1 LKKGETMRELLL
13 VGLSALVGYIV
24 FSAFSTSETPSE
36 AFKKIIDQPQ
46 QNIEKDHT
54 LAVNKINNQH
64 EETLISLENARDIEQ
79 LKVYSQIKMHNNE
92 SETKIAIKRLDN
104 SYSQQLAMLQLQ
116 SKDKD
121 KNKDNLTLIVLALL
135 LFVLLFIYLK
145 HKKQLTEI
153 ELRRQEKYDEMMA
166 KKAYAEKILAY
177 ISQGDLSFETER
189 KLLRLLDELNGKTIK
204 PIENNPIFHPNPDI
218 IQLSNR
224 KP

>member
-1 LKKGETMRELLL
+1 MRELLL
-13 VGLSALVGYIV
+13 VGLSAIVGYIV

-36 AFKKIIDQPQ
+36 AFKKIIEQPQ
-46 QNIEKDHT
+46 NNQETANN
-54 LAVNKINNQH
+54 LAVNKIENQH

-79 LKVYSQIKMHNNE
+79 LKVYSKIKMYNKEN
-92 SETKIAIKRLDN
+92 ETKIALKRLDN

-116 SKDKD
+116 AKEKD

-145 HKKQLTEI
+145 HKKQLNEI

-189 KLLRLLDELNGKTIK
+189 KLLLLLDQINGKNVNTIDK
-204 PIENNPIFHPNPDI
+204 NPLFHPNPDI
-218 IQLSNR
+218 IQLSN
-224 KP
+224 KEPS

>member
-1 LKKGETMRELLL
+1 MRELLL

-24 FSAFSTSETPSE
+24 FSAFSTSNSPSE
-36 AFKKIIDQPQ
+36 AFKKIIEQH
-46 QNIEKDHT
+46 QNSREVDNT
-54 LAVNKINNQH
+54 LAANQINNQH

-79 LKVYSQIKMHNNE
+79 LKVYSQINMHNKE
-92 SETKIAIKRLDN
+92 SETKIALKKLDN
-104 SYSQQLAMLQLQ
+104 SYNNQLAMLQLQ
-116 SKDKD
+116 SKEKD
-121 KNKDNLTLIVLALL
+121 KEKDNLTLIVLALL

-189 KLLRLLDELNGKTIK
+189 KLLRLLDELNGKSVK
-204 PIENNPIFHPNPDI
+204 PIDNNQIFHPNPDI
-218 IQLSNR
+218 IQLTT
-224 KP
+224 K